1 MKLNELL
8 RGEEGKIV
16 KIGKIGELKK
26 RLSDMGVTS
35 GETIKFERNAPL
47 GDPQEYNIKGTNI
60 AIRKKDAENI
70 IIEK

>member
-1 MKLNELL
+1 
-8 RGEEGKIV
+8 
-16 KIGKIGELKK
+16 
-26 RLSDMGVTS
+26 MGVTS
-35 GETIKFERNAPL
+35 GEVIKFERNAPL

>member
-1 MKLNELL
+1 MKLTELL
-8 RGEEGKIV
+8 RGQEGKIV